1 VDRRKRSMSET
12 DVMTKVVTI
21 LSPYAKNAD
30 ALARVSPTTH
40 ILDDLKVNSARLVD
54 VVLAF
59 EDEFGIEIA
68 DDDVDAV
75 NTVGDAVRLIS
86 SKL

>member
-1 VDRRKRSMSET
+1 MSEVE
-12 DVMTKVVTI
+12 VMTKVVGI
-21 LSPYAKNAD
+21 LSPYAKNAE
-30 ALARVSPTTH
+30 ALANVGPGTH

-86 SKL
+86 SKI

>member
-1 VDRRKRSMSET
+1 MSDAE
-12 DVMTKVVTI
+12 VMTRVVTI
-21 LSPYAKNAD
+21 LTPYVKNGE
-30 ALARVSPTTH
+30 ALASVGPTTH

-59 EDEFGIEIA
+59 EDEFGIAIA

-75 NTVGDAVRLIS
+75 NTVGDAVQLIS
-86 SKL
+86 SKLT

>member
-1 VDRRKRSMSET
+1 MSET
-12 DVMTKVVTI
+12 DVMSRVVGI
-21 LSPYAKNAD
+21 LSPYAKNSE
-30 ALARVSPTTH
+30 ALAHVAPTTH

-75 NTVGDAVRLIS
+75 STIGDAVRLIS
-86 SKL
+86 SKLA

>member
-1 VDRRKRSMSET
+1 MSEME
-12 DVMTKVVTI
+12 VMNKVVSI
-21 LSPYAKNAD
+21 LTPYVKNNG
-30 ALARVSPTTH
+30 ALTQVSPATH

-86 SKL
+86 SKLH